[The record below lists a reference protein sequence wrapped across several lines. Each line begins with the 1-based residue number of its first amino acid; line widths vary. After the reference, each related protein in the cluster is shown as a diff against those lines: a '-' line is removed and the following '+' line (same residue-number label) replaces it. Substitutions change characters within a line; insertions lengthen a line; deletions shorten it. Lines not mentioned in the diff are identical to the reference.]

1 MAYRVSAPVRRGKTV
16 VVAFHVL
23 VVGGALALR
32 CEILD
37 KSAAIA
43 IGGQGA
49 KASQDVNVL
58 RKLSRVQE
66 ELIHVVGHQHDAGQM
81 FIQHEVG
88 DIVIL
93 AA

>member
-1 MAYRVSAPVRRGKTV
+1 VAYRGSAPVRRGKAV

-32 CEILD
+32 SEILQH
-37 KSAAIA
+37 SAAIEF
-43 IGGQGA
+43 GGQGA
-49 KASQDVNVL
+49 KASQDVNAI

-81 FIQHEVG
+81 LSGAQVQ
-88 DIVIL
+88 VV
-93 AA
+93 